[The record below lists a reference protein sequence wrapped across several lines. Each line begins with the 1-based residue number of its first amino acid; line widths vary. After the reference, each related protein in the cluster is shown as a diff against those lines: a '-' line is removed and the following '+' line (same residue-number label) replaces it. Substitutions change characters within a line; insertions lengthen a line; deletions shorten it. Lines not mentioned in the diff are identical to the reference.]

1 MSETPHTREI
11 DPAGK
16 AGLGNHAPSR
26 LAWSL
31 WAACVVLIA
40 FALLLDFLT
49 YDATDIT
56 MTDDRIQGIAAPI
69 GILSLVYPTMGALI
83 VSRLPR
89 NPIGWIFCGVGLL
102 YQLHHFALAYS
113 NYAVAENF
121 ALRWGEYAAW
131 FSTWIEFAGLIL
143 AGVFLMLLF
152 PDGRLR
158 SRRWRIV
165 AWTAVLGA
173 ALAAL
178 ADGFYPGLLL
188 THGYVE
194 NPLGTGEYSCRA
206 VFAPPSAAACEG
218 G

>member
-1 MSETPHTREI
+1 MARFGAPFALPEGRRPGEPDLSETPHTREI

-16 AGLGNHAPSR
+16 AGLGNHAPTR

-89 NPIGWIFCGVGLL
+89 NPIGWLFCGVGLL
-102 YQLHHFALAYS
+102 YAIRRFAQAY
-113 NYAVAENF
+113 AEYTRYGNIAF
-121 ALRWGEYAAW
+121 
-131 FSTWIEFAGLIL
+131 
-143 AGVFLMLLF
+143 
-152 PDGRLR
+152 
-158 SRRWRIV
+158 
-165 AWTAVLGA
+165 
-173 ALAAL
+173 
-178 ADGFYPGLLL
+178 
-188 THGYVE
+188 
-194 NPLGTGEYSCRA
+194 PLGITRA
-206 VFAPPSAAACEG
+206 GSLRCWSLRGRPSR
-218 G
+218 

>member
-11 DPAGK
+11 DPAEK
-16 AGLGNHAPSR
+16 AGLGNHAPTR

-89 NPIGWIFCGVGLL
+89 NPIGWLFCGVGLL
-102 YQLHHFALAYS
+102 YAIRRFAQAYAEYTLYGNIAFPLGDYAGRLASSLEYTWQALA
-113 NYAVAENF
+113 V
-121 ALRWGEYAAW
+121 
-131 FSTWIEFAGLIL
+131 
-143 AGVFLMLLF
+143 VFLMLLF
-152 PDGRLR
+152 PDGRLL

-165 AWTAVLGA
+165 VGIAICGA

-178 ADGFYPGLLL
+178 
-188 THGYVE
+188 
-194 NPLGTGEYSCRA
+194 
-206 VFAPPSAAACEG
+206 
-218 G
+218 